1 MIHDTSVGTEANTR
15 RGQSIQHTPRARAPR
30 PACKLFSAESRVV
43 SDYPGS
49 SSAVSAS
56 RGHGH
61 RHSIPLPEPAHV
73 PQSQHSAP

>member
-1 MIHDTSVGTEANTR
+1 MIHDTSVGTEANTAGR
-15 RGQSIQHTPRARAPR
+15 QSDTPRARAPR

-61 RHSIPLPEPAHV
+61 RHSIPLPEPAYM

>member
-1 MIHDTSVGTEANTR
+1 MIHDIHRSVAGGIPA
-15 RGQSIQHTPRARAPR
+15 SVDTPRARAPR

-56 RGHGH
+56 RGQ
-61 RHSIPLPEPAHV
+61 HSIPLPEPAHV

>member
-1 MIHDTSVGTEANTR
+1 MIHDTSVGTAAANTAR
-15 RGQSIQHTPRARAPR
+15 AVDTPRARAPR

>member
-1 MIHDTSVGTEANTR
+1 MIHDTSVGTEATEY
-15 RGQSIQHTPRARAPR
+15 GASVDTPRARAPR

-61 RHSIPLPEPAHV
+61 RHSIPLPEPAYM

>member
-1 MIHDTSVGTEANTR
+1 MIHDTSVR
-15 RGQSIQHTPRARAPR
+15 YRGAGGQYGVSRYAPRARAPR